1 MKRNSLSYTLVLL
14 CGVAAIALC
23 CSCGKNLPGEKSAE
37 EREKERI
44 LQLKKADR
52 EYDIKVSV
60 RKDYIGNYYY
70 WNDEV
75 KEKNAALEPYNYQS
89 MSDWFTAL
97 LFTPKDRWSWYLSA
111 ADYLSSEKGAVSSGD
126 WGVSFVQPTD
136 DFKDYGIYVRHI
148 YPSSPFTKYGV
159 TRGAKLLSFAGFYI
173 GEQIDSEE
181 ELTALNNHLYQSP
194 STFTFRL
201 TDGRDTTFTEKFAS
215 VTTNYIISKKIFT
228 SADFPGLKSPV
239 GYFNYL
245 SFKANFKEDV
255 DRAFAEF
262 KAAGVRKMIVDLRY
276 NGGGDAALAQ
286 VLSSYLAPAGT
297 AGKELYTTTHN
308 ALLTSEGW
316 NETTYIGTSS
326 DKPTGGT
333 DMGIGIDEVYFII
346 GGSSASASEL
356 TINGLKP
363 YWKEKLHLVGRQSY
377 GKPNGMYVL
386 YYPPHSQH
394 KEYDKGDY
402 SALKYVFL
410 PICFYEKNSLGEEI
424 PSTADPGSGFIPEE
438 SIPDDIYHDFGVE
451 EANIRACLT
460 HIVTG
465 AYPETAVK
473 SVSGVKSSNGLVCK
487 SLLPKSLTDRNYGLL
502 LKISDKF

>member
-1 MKRNSLSYTLVLL
+1 MNRLHALIIFGFAVLSL
-14 CGVAAIALC
+14 
-23 CSCGKNLPGEKSAE
+23 CSSCDKNLPEEKSSD

-44 LQLKKADR
+44 QRLINADKDYAMK
-52 EYDIKVSV
+52 ESV
-60 RKDYIGNYYY
+60 RKDYIDIYYY
-70 WNDEV
+70 WNKEV
-75 KEKNAALEPYNYQS
+75 KEKNDALKPYDYTS
-89 MSDWFTAL
+89 VSKWFDAL
-97 LFTPKDRWSWYLSA
+97 LFTPKDRWSWCISA
-111 ADYLSSEKGAVSSGD
+111 DDYLSVESGTVSSGD
-126 WGVSFVQPTD
+126 WGVSFVQPVD
-136 DFKDYGIYVRHI
+136 EFEDYGIYVRHI
-148 YPSSPFTKYGV
+148 YPSSPFAKYGV

-356 TINGLKP
+356 TMLGLKP
-363 YWKEKLHLVGRQSY
+363 YWKEKLHMVGRQSY

-386 YYPPHSQH
+386 YYPPYSQH
-394 KEYDKGDY
+394 KEYDKGDF

-410 PICFYEKNSLGEEI
+410 PICFYEKNSIGEEI
-424 PSTADPGSGFIPEE
+424 PSTAEPGSGFIPEE
-438 SIPDDIYHDFGVE
+438 SVPDDIYHDFGVG

-465 AYPETAVK
+465 AYPPQYKGVK
-473 SVSGVKSSNGLVCK
+473 SGVKSVKGLACRFH
-487 SLLPKSLTDRNYGLL
+487 LPEQTAERDFGLL
-502 LKISDKF
+502 AKIPEKDKF